1 MRRKTIAILLCFAV
15 IAGLIPNKEVLNVT
29 AKEKKVYS
37 KSVVKANN
45 YSDYEEI
52 KTPEDMDKLNYV
64 VDGKYCLS
72 ADIDMS
78 EYEGLISR
86 RKVFVVC
93 WMEGDIQ
100 LKIYIR

>member
-45 YSDYEEI
+45 YLDYEEI

-78 EYEGLISR
+78 EYEGTY
-86 RKVFVVC
+86 KPA
-93 WMEGDIQ
+93 EGFRGVLDGRGHTIKNLQ
-100 LKIYIR
+100 

>member
-45 YSDYEEI
+45 Y
-52 KTPEDMDKLNYV
+52 N
-64 VDGKYCLS
+64 
-72 ADIDMS
+72 
-78 EYEGLISR
+78 GLIN
-86 RKVFVVC
+86 
-93 WMEGDIQ
+93 
-100 LKIYIR
+100 